1 MLGKLDIHLQKSEM
15 RSISH
20 LALSPHPPP
29 TRSSQCIKS
38 KIMKWQQKK
47 VDKTHQETDTKRTYK
62 KDTNRAGKNSQLRFQ
77 EIKRPLYKEL
87 IRGVKR
93 A

>member
-20 LALSPHPPP
+20 LALSPHP
-29 TRSSQCIKS
+29 
-38 KIMKWQQKK
+38 QKK
-47 VDKTHQETDTKRTYK
+47 MCSKCLKAKILKWLQKNVAKTQQDTDTTRTYK